1 MYIRMTG
8 LGTSSASVLA
18 AALVAVGGLF
28 ASGSGADTPRT
39 ALVMDAGLGRDGRDL
54 VAPRLRDVNAE
65 LRLPRTTAEAET
77 DLRYFAAQGYRLV
90 VAGPDSRAAATAVG
104 AQAAV
109 LRR

>member
-18 AALVAVGGLF
+18 AALVAVGGLL